1 MEYNKKSGRHGNVHR
16 FFRDRNPEHSMPAT
30 SNLTQPSIVHR
41 GVRLRLL
48 PGTPAVAHQ
57 LAGTA
62 GACRFVWNH
71 FLALKRQQY
80 RDYRC
85 WQDYKIGPEKPK
97 LNLTFFGMGLEF
109 TALRHHPHTA
119 WLQDYS
125 FKAVRHI
132 LKYLAEAYQA
142 FCKGQRGYPKFKS
155 RYRNQDG
162 FTIPSDVELVDNHL
176 HVPRIGKLRVKG
188 SNLYAASGKALTARI
203 VKAGTA
209 VRPKW
214 YVHVT
219 YAVPISKVKKGAA
232 DGTVGLDRN
241 VGQATDSEGA
251 VYPMTHT
258 ARLDTKIRHKQ
269 RLQARKVKGSI
280 RRRRLGGQLTKLQR
294 KRQRIRHNDTH
305 HIGRRLADKAHTV
318 VVENL
323 HVSSMTKSAKGTTE
337 HPGTNVK
344 AKSGLNREILATNW
358 SQLEQRLAY
367 KCGRLLQVSPA
378 YTSQTCSNCGG
389 VDKHNRPTQA
399 DFVCV
404 ICGFALNADWNAA
417 LNILGRSN
425 LPVARGTGATA
436 RREAFSIETFMT
448 REQDMSEPLC
458 YLGI

>member
-1 MEYNKKSGRHGNVHR
+1 
-16 FFRDRNPEHSMPAT
+16 MPAT

-97 LNLTFFGMGLEF
+97 PNLTFFGMGLEF
-109 TALRHHPHTA
+109 TALRHPPPTA

-132 LKYLAEAYQA
+132 LKYLADAYQA

-162 FTIPSDVELVDNHL
+162 FTISSDVELVDHHL

-251 VYPMTHT
+251 VYPMPHT

-294 KRQRIRHNDTH
+294 KRQRIRHNDTPH
-305 HIGRRLADKAHTV
+305 SGRRLADKAHTV

-367 KCGRLLQVSPA
+367 KCGRILQVSPA
-378 YTSQTCSNCGG
+378 YTSPTCSNCGG